1 MKEIMS
7 IENVQ
12 AFASVNAMRNV
23 QEILNQ
29 GTEPHLLSG
38 AQYLES
44 LRDGRRVIDS
54 QGKEI
59 PDVTEHPTTGPS
71 AHTFASVMDMQFDE
85 KYRNTLTYLDDAG
98 DRRAR
103 GWHIPRNKEDLFLK
117 REQIGATGERT
128 LGMFGRPPE
137 YGPAMS
143 LGFLAIIDRIEKENP
158 VFAENIR
165 RFVDQSSRLNLLSTD
180 LIADPQSDRRV
191 PRNERPGTLRVV
203 GETDEGIM
211 LRGSKI
217 AGSSGSISHFF
228 TLSTTLGEG
237 LGPDAAIWAAIPV
250 NLPGVTLVTR
260 EPALHKKQNPVDNP
274 IGVLG
279 EEVDQIILFDD
290 AVLPKDLVFS
300 LGNTELLTAYF
311 DSCVFVFW
319 HILTRLAYRAE
330 LFAGTAQVIAETLG
344 TDKIPGVRRTIADIT
359 TYAQVLKGFSISAIA
374 ESENWNGVEVPNP
387 GLVSAGRYYSIS
399 EYDNVI
405 SKLKDLC
412 GQGLIS
418 RWPTEIWEHPEFGP
432 KLKSF
437 LPGHDIDAFGKNQ
450 LFNFAWDLTASAN
463 AGRLGLFEKVNAT
476 PPAFVAEIVYQH
488 VGRDKSAQFV
498 RDFLARSR

>member
-1 MKEIMS
+1 MT
-7 IENVQ
+7 IESTTGVDTMQ
-12 AFASVNAMRNV
+12 RVD
-23 QEILNQ
+23 EILSK
-29 GTEPHLLSG
+29 GTEPHLLNGS
-38 AQYLES
+38 QYLET

-54 QGKEI
+54 LGQEI
-59 PDVTEHPTTGPS
+59 PDVTEHPLTGPS
-71 AHTFASVMDMQFDE
+71 AQTFASVMDMQFDDE
-85 KYRNTLTYLDDAG
+85 YRDIVTYVDDEG
-98 DRRAR
+98 NRRAR
-103 GWHIPRNKEDLFLK
+103 GWQVPRNRDDLVLK
-117 REQIGATGERT
+117 REQIGVTGQRT

-158 VFAENIR
+158 AFAENIR
-165 RFVDQSSRLNLLSTD
+165 RFVDASSRRNLLSTD
-180 LIADPQSDRRV
+180 LIADPQSDRRI

-203 GETDEGIM
+203 GETDDSLV

-217 AGSSGSISHFF
+217 AGSSGAISNFF

-237 LGPDAAIWAAIPV
+237 LTPDAAIWAAIPV
-250 NLPGVTLVTR
+250 SLPGVSLVTR
-260 EPALHKKQNPVDNP
+260 EPTLHKKQNRVDNP
-274 IGVLG
+274 LGVLG

-300 LGNTELLTAYF
+300 LRNTELLTAYF

-330 LFAGTAQVIAETLG
+330 LIAGTAQVVAETLG
-344 TDKIPGVRRTIADIT
+344 TDKVPGVRRTIADIV
-359 TYAQVLKGFSISAIA
+359 TYAQVLRGFSISAIA

-405 SKLKDLC
+405 SRLKDLC

-418 RWPTEIWEHPEFGP
+418 RWPHEIWEHPEFGP
-432 KLKSF
+432 KLRDI
-437 LPGHDIDAFGKNQ
+437 LPGHDVDAFGKNL
-450 LFNFAWDLTASAN
+450 LFNFVWDLTTSAN
-463 AGRLGLFEKVNAT
+463 AGRLGMFEKVNAT

-488 VGRDKSAQFV
+488 VNRDKASKFV
-498 RDFLARSR
+498 RDYLARSR

>member
-1 MKEIMS
+1 MTM
-7 IENVQ
+7 ENVS
-12 AFASVNAMRNV
+12 AATDARRAV
-23 QEILNQ
+23 EGLLDG
-29 GTEPHLLSG
+29 GTEPHLLTG

-54 QGKEI
+54 EGKVIE
-59 PDVTEHPTTGPS
+59 DVTEHPLTGPS
-71 AHTFASVMDMQFDE
+71 AHTFASVMDMQFDPAF
-85 KYRNTLTYLDDAG
+85 RDTVTYLDDAG
-98 DRRAR
+98 NRRAR
-103 GWHIPRNKEDLFLK
+103 GWQVPRTREDLRLK
-117 REQIGATGERT
+117 REQIGATNNRT

-158 VFAENIR
+158 SFAQNIR
-165 RFVDQSSRLNLLSTD
+165 NFVDTSSRLNLLSTD

-203 GETDEGIM
+203 GETDEGLV

-237 LGPDAAIWAAIPV
+237 LSPDAAIWAGVPV
-250 NLPGVTLVTR
+250 NLPGVTLLTR
-260 EPALHKKQNPVDNP
+260 EPTLHKKQNPIDNP

-300 LGNTELLTAYF
+300 LHNTELLTAYF

-330 LFAGTAQVIAETLG
+330 LFAGTAQVIAEALG
-344 TDKIPGVRRTIADIT
+344 TDKIPGVRRIIADIT
-359 TYAQVLKGFSISAIA
+359 TYAQVLKGFSIAAVS

-405 SKLKDLC
+405 SKLRDLS

-418 RWPTEIWEHPEFGP
+418 RWPDAIWQNEEFGE
-432 KLKSF
+432 KLRSIV
-437 LPGHDIDAFGKNQ
+437 PGHDIDAFDKNH
-450 LFNFAWDLTASAN
+450 LFNFVWDLTTSAN
-463 AGRLGLFEKVNAT
+463 AGRLGMFEKVNAT

-498 RDFLARSR
+498 RDYLARAKA

>member
-1 MKEIMS
+1 MTIDSTTGVDTMQR
-7 IENVQ
+7 VD
-12 AFASVNAMRNV
+12 
-23 QEILNQ
+23 EILNK
-29 GTEPHLLSG
+29 GTEPHLLNGS
-38 AQYLES
+38 QYLET

-54 QGKEI
+54 LGQEI
-59 PDVTEHPTTGPS
+59 PDVTEHPLTGPS
-71 AHTFASVMDMQFDE
+71 AHTFASVMDMQFDDE
-85 KYRNTLTYLDDAG
+85 HRDIVTYVDDEG
-98 DRRAR
+98 NRRAR
-103 GWHIPRNKEDLFLK
+103 GWQVPRNREDLVLK
-117 REQIGATGERT
+117 REQIGVTGQRT

-158 VFAENIR
+158 AFAENIR
-165 RFVDQSSRLNLLSTD
+165 RFVDASSRRNLLSTD
-180 LIADPQSDRRV
+180 LIADPQSDRRI

-203 GETDEGIM
+203 GETDDSLV

-217 AGSSGSISHFF
+217 AGSSGAISNFF

-237 LGPDAAIWAAIPV
+237 LTPDAAIWAAIPV
-250 NLPGVTLVTR
+250 SLPGVSLVTR
-260 EPALHKKQNPVDNP
+260 EPTLHKKQNRVDNP
-274 IGVLG
+274 LGVLG

-300 LGNTELLTAYF
+300 LRNTELLTAYF

-330 LFAGTAQVIAETLG
+330 LIAGTAQVVAETLG
-344 TDKIPGVRRTIADIT
+344 TDKVPGVRRTIADIV
-359 TYAQVLKGFSISAIA
+359 TYAQVLRGFSISAIA

-405 SKLKDLC
+405 SRLKDLC

-418 RWPTEIWEHPEFGP
+418 RWPHEIWEHPEFGP
-432 KLKSF
+432 KLRDI
-437 LPGHDIDAFGKNQ
+437 LPGHDVDAFGKNL
-450 LFNFAWDLTASAN
+450 LFNFVWDLTTSAN
-463 AGRLGLFEKVNAT
+463 AGRLGMFEKVNAT

-488 VGRDKSAQFV
+488 VNRDKASQFV
-498 RDFLARSR
+498 RDYLARSR

>member
-1 MKEIMS
+1 MTIDSTTGVDTMQR
-7 IENVQ
+7 VD
-12 AFASVNAMRNV
+12 
-23 QEILNQ
+23 EILNK
-29 GTEPHLLSG
+29 GTEPHLLTGS
-38 AQYLES
+38 QYLET

-54 QGKEI
+54 QGQEI
-59 PDVTEHPTTGPS
+59 LDVTEHPLTGPS
-71 AHTFASVMDMQFDE
+71 AHTFASVMDMQFDDE
-85 KYRNTLTYLDDAG
+85 HRDIVTYVDDEG
-98 DRRAR
+98 NRRAR
-103 GWHIPRNKEDLFLK
+103 GWQVPRNRDDLVLK
-117 REQIGATGERT
+117 REQIGVTGQRT

-158 VFAENIR
+158 AFAENIR
-165 RFVDQSSRLNLLSTD
+165 RFVDASSRRNLLSTD

-203 GETDEGIM
+203 GETDDSLV

-217 AGSSGSISHFF
+217 AGSSGAISNFF

-237 LGPDAAIWAAIPV
+237 LTPDAAIWAAIPV
-250 NLPGVTLVTR
+250 NLPGITLVTR
-260 EPALHKKQNPVDNP
+260 EPTLHKKQNRVDNP
-274 IGVLG
+274 LGVLG

-300 LGNTELLTAYF
+300 LRNTELLTAYF

-330 LFAGTAQVIAETLG
+330 LMAGTAQVVAETLG
-344 TDKIPGVRRTIADIT
+344 TDKIPGVRRAIADIV
-359 TYAQVLKGFSISAIA
+359 TYAQVLRGFSISAIA

-405 SKLKDLC
+405 SRLKDLC

-418 RWPTEIWEHPEFGP
+418 RWPHEIWEHPEFGP
-432 KLKSF
+432 KLRDI
-437 LPGHDIDAFGKNQ
+437 LPGHDVDAFGKNL
-450 LFNFAWDLTASAN
+450 LFNFVWDLTTSAN
-463 AGRLGLFEKVNAT
+463 AGRLGMFEKVNAT

-488 VGRDKSAQFV
+488 VNRDKASQFV
-498 RDFLARSR
+498 RDYLARSR

>member
-1 MKEIMS
+1 MIIDSTTGVDTMQR
-7 IENVQ
+7 VD
-12 AFASVNAMRNV
+12 
-23 QEILNQ
+23 EILNK
-29 GTEPHLLSG
+29 GTEPHLLNGS
-38 AQYLES
+38 QYLET

-54 QGKEI
+54 QGQEI
-59 PDVTEHPTTGPS
+59 LDVTEHPLTGPS
-71 AHTFASVMDMQFDE
+71 AHTFASVMDMQFDDE
-85 KYRNTLTYLDDAG
+85 HRDIVTYVDDEG
-98 DRRAR
+98 NRRAR
-103 GWHIPRNKEDLFLK
+103 GWQVPRNRDDLVLK
-117 REQIGATGERT
+117 REQIGVTGQRT

-158 VFAENIR
+158 AFAENIR
-165 RFVDQSSRLNLLSTD
+165 RFVDASSRRNLLSTD

-203 GETDEGIM
+203 GETDDSLV

-217 AGSSGSISHFF
+217 AGSSGAISNFF

-237 LGPDAAIWAAIPV
+237 LTPDAAIWAAIPV

-260 EPALHKKQNPVDNP
+260 EPTLHKKQNRVDNP
-274 IGVLG
+274 LGVLG

-300 LGNTELLTAYF
+300 LRNTELLTAYF

-330 LFAGTAQVIAETLG
+330 LIAGTAQVVAETLG
-344 TDKIPGVRRTIADIT
+344 TDKVPGVRRTIADIV
-359 TYAQVLKGFSISAIA
+359 TYAQVLRGFSISAIA

-405 SKLKDLC
+405 SRLKDLC

-418 RWPTEIWEHPEFGP
+418 RWPHEIWEHPEFGP
-432 KLKSF
+432 KLRDI
-437 LPGHDIDAFGKNQ
+437 LPGHDVDAFGKNL
-450 LFNFAWDLTASAN
+450 LFNFVWDLTTSAN
-463 AGRLGLFEKVNAT
+463 AGRLGMFEKVNAT

-488 VGRDKSAQFV
+488 VNRDKASQFV
-498 RDFLARSR
+498 RDYLARSR

>member
-1 MKEIMS
+1 MTL
-7 IENVQ
+7 ENVGVT
-12 AFASVNAMRNV
+12 AADTMRRV
-23 QEILNQ
+23 DDILAT
-29 GTEPHLLSG
+29 GTEPHLMNG

-44 LRDGRRVIDS
+44 LRDGRRVIDNH
-54 QGKEI
+54 GNEI
-59 PDVTEHPTTGPS
+59 ADVTEHQLTGPS
-71 AHTFASVMDMQFDE
+71 AHTFASVMDMQFDP
-85 KYRNTLTYLDDAG
+85 KYQDTVTYVDDEG
-98 DRRAR
+98 NRRAR
-103 GWHIPRNKEDLFLK
+103 GWQVPRTKEDLFLK
-117 REQIGATGERT
+117 REQIGATGEKT

-158 VFAENIR
+158 QFAENIR
-165 RFVDQSSRLNLLSTD
+165 RFVDASGRRNLLSTD

-203 GETDEGIM
+203 GETDDSII

-217 AGSSGSISHFF
+217 AGSSGAISNFF

-237 LGPDAAIWAAIPV
+237 LSPEASIWAAIPV
-250 NLPGVTLVTR
+250 SLPGVSLVTR
-260 EPALHKKQNPVDNP
+260 EPTLHKPQNSIDNP

-300 LGNTELLTAYF
+300 LRNTELLTAYF

-330 LFAGTAQVIAETLG
+330 LIAGTAQVVAEALG
-344 TDKIPGVRRTIADIT
+344 TDKIPGVRRTIADIV
-359 TYAQVLKGFSISAIA
+359 TYAQVLKGFSISAIT

-387 GLVSAGRYYSIS
+387 ALVSAGRYYSIS
-399 EYDNVI
+399 EYDNLI
-405 SKLKDLC
+405 SRLKDLC

-418 RWPTEIWEHPEFGP
+418 RWPNEVWEHPEFGP
-432 KLKSF
+432 KLKDI
-437 LPGHDIDAFGKNQ
+437 LPGHDVDAFGKNMI
-450 LFNFAWDLTASAN
+450 FNFVWDLTSSAN

-488 VGRDKSAQFV
+488 VSRDKSAQFV
-498 RDFLARSR
+498 RDYLARARG

>member
-1 MKEIMS
+1 MTIDSTTEVDTMQR
-7 IENVQ
+7 VD
-12 AFASVNAMRNV
+12 
-23 QEILNQ
+23 EILNK
-29 GTEPHLLSG
+29 GTEPHLLTGS
-38 AQYLES
+38 QYLET

-54 QGKEI
+54 QGQEI
-59 PDVTEHPTTGPS
+59 PDVTEHPLTGPS
-71 AHTFASVMDMQFDE
+71 AHTFASVMDMQFDDE
-85 KYRNTLTYLDDAG
+85 HRDIVTYVDDEG
-98 DRRAR
+98 NRRAR
-103 GWHIPRNKEDLFLK
+103 GWQVPRNRDDLVLK
-117 REQIGATGERT
+117 REQIGVTGQRT

-158 VFAENIR
+158 AFAENIR
-165 RFVDQSSRLNLLSTD
+165 RFVDASSRRNLLSTD

-203 GETDEGIM
+203 GETDDSLV

-217 AGSSGSISHFF
+217 AGSSGAISNFF

-237 LGPDAAIWAAIPV
+237 LTPDAAIWAAIPV
-250 NLPGVTLVTR
+250 SLPGVTLVTR
-260 EPALHKKQNPVDNP
+260 EPTLHKKQNRVDNP
-274 IGVLG
+274 LGVLG

-300 LGNTELLTAYF
+300 LRNTELLTAYF

-319 HILTRLAYRAE
+319 HILTRLAYKAE
-330 LFAGTAQVIAETLG
+330 LIAGTAQVVAETLG
-344 TDKIPGVRRTIADIT
+344 TDKIPGVRRAIADIV
-359 TYAQVLKGFSISAIA
+359 TYAQVLRGFSISAIA

-405 SKLKDLC
+405 SRLKDLC

-418 RWPTEIWEHPEFGP
+418 RWPREIWEHPEFGP
-432 KLKSF
+432 KLRDI
-437 LPGHDIDAFGKNQ
+437 LPGHDVDAFGKNL
-450 LFNFAWDLTASAN
+450 LFNFVWDLTTSAN
-463 AGRLGLFEKVNAT
+463 AGRLGMFEKVNAT

-488 VGRDKSAQFV
+488 VNRDKASQFV
-498 RDFLARSR
+498 RDYLARSR

>member
-1 MKEIMS
+1 MTIDSTTEVDTMQR
-7 IENVQ
+7 VD
-12 AFASVNAMRNV
+12 
-23 QEILNQ
+23 EILNK
-29 GTEPHLLSG
+29 GTEPHLLTGS
-38 AQYLES
+38 QYLET

-54 QGKEI
+54 QGQEI
-59 PDVTEHPTTGPS
+59 LDVTEHPLTGPS
-71 AHTFASVMDMQFDE
+71 AHTFASVMDMQFDDE
-85 KYRNTLTYLDDAG
+85 HRDIVTYVDDEG
-98 DRRAR
+98 NRRAR
-103 GWHIPRNKEDLFLK
+103 GWQVPRNRDDLVLK
-117 REQIGATGERT
+117 REQIGVTGQRT

-158 VFAENIR
+158 AFAENIR
-165 RFVDQSSRLNLLSTD
+165 RFVDASSRRNLLSTD

-203 GETDEGIM
+203 GETDDSLV

-217 AGSSGSISHFF
+217 AGSSGAISNFF

-237 LGPDAAIWAAIPV
+237 LTPDAAIWAAIPV
-250 NLPGVTLVTR
+250 SLPGVTLVTR
-260 EPALHKKQNPVDNP
+260 EPTLHKKQNRVDNP
-274 IGVLG
+274 LGVLG

-300 LGNTELLTAYF
+300 LRNTELLTAYF

-319 HILTRLAYRAE
+319 HILTRLAYKAE
-330 LFAGTAQVIAETLG
+330 LIAGTAQVVAETLG
-344 TDKIPGVRRTIADIT
+344 TDKIPGVRRAIADIV
-359 TYAQVLKGFSISAIA
+359 TYAQVLRGFSISAIA

-405 SKLKDLC
+405 SRLKDLC

-418 RWPTEIWEHPEFGP
+418 RWPNEIWEHPEFGP
-432 KLKSF
+432 KLRDI
-437 LPGHDIDAFGKNQ
+437 LPGHDVDAFGKNL
-450 LFNFAWDLTASAN
+450 LFNFVWDLTSSAN
-463 AGRLGLFEKVNAT
+463 AGRLGMFEKVNAT

-488 VGRDKSAQFV
+488 VNRDKASQFV
-498 RDFLARSR
+498 RDYLARSR